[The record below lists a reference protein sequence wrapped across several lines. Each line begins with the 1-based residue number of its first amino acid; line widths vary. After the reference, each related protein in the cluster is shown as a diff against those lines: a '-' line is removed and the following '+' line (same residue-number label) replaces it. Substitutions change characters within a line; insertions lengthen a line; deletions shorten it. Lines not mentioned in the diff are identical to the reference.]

1 MYMELDDLQDYFDTD
16 KITEENF
23 KNVMWNLFFEHG
35 FGYEIREDKKTNIL
49 WIDDYSC
56 KVSPKKFP
64 SVHQFL
70 QDASDIW
77 ESFRFS
83 SNFPE
88 GVNLE
93 EVPTF
98 FQAYH
103 EYLAKKA
110 KHDAVQ
116 KFYHLDDKYSK
127 KDVEEKYVTLKRCLI
142 FMPINGILLTT
153 LLLFQIDLP
162 LLVNSAICCATTFL
176 SPYYLD
182 KPVIHILSNRLL
194 KKSEAQLNLR
204 RQQFEKYQQTL
215 ALQQSSSY
223 DEEQQEQ
230 IQSNIMSP
238 CLIQFDELTRR
249 IQNLPDGVQSSYANS
264 LKQLLLQYRLECQ
277 KVRPKDSSMIQ
288 QLELNRI
295 ESEYNTRLSMFGT
308 VLTSVE
314 SGLQEQVQR
323 EQKLSDIQ
331 LTLEEIIGE
340 SEQTLNTGTAYQKKK
355 N

>member
-1 MYMELDDLQDYFDTD
+1 MELDDLQGYFDTD

-23 KNVMWNLFFEHG
+23 KSVMWNLFFKYG
-35 FGYEIREDKKTNIL
+35 FGYEIREDKKTNLL

-83 SNFPE
+83 NDFPN
-88 GVNLE
+88 GLNVE
-93 EVPTF
+93 EVSIF
-98 FQAYH
+98 FQTYH

-116 KFYHLDDKYSK
+116 KFYHLDDEYSK
-127 KDVEEKYVTLKRCLI
+127 KDVEEKYVTLKRCLFFI
-142 FMPINGILLTT
+142 PINWILLTT

-194 KKSEAQLNLR
+194 RKSEAQLNQR
-204 RQQFEKYQQTL
+204 RQQFEKYQQLL
-215 ALQQSSSY
+215 ALQQTSFHE
-223 DEEQQEQ
+223 EEQEQ
-230 IQSNIMSP
+230 MQTDIMSP
-238 CLIQFDELTRR
+238 CLTQFDELTKR
-249 IQNLPDGVQSSYANS
+249 IQNLPEEIRLSYANR
-264 LKQLLLQYRLECQ
+264 LKQILFRYRLECQ
-277 KVRPKDSSMIQ
+277 QVEHKNSSMIQ
-288 QLELNRI
+288 RLEWNKIESSYNVTLAMFGTELERI
-295 ESEYNTRLSMFGT
+295 ESS
-308 VLTSVE
+308 
-314 SGLQEQVQR
+314 LQEQVQR

-331 LTLEEIIGE
+331 LTLEEIIGG
-340 SEQTLNTGTAYQKKK
+340 SEQALDTGAAYQMKK

>member
-1 MYMELDDLQDYFDTD
+1 MELDDLQDYFDTD

-35 FGYEIREDKKTNIL
+35 FGYKIREDKKTNIL

-127 KDVEEKYVTLKRCLI
+127 KDVEEKYVTLRWLFFI
-142 FMPINGILLTT
+142 PINWILLTT

-194 KKSEAQLNLR
+194 KKSEVQLNLR

-223 DEEQQEQ
+223 DEKQQEQ

-264 LKQLLLQYRLECQ
+264 LKQLLMY
-277 KVRPKDSSMIQ
+277 
-288 QLELNRI
+288 
-295 ESEYNTRLSMFGT
+295 
-308 VLTSVE
+308 
-314 SGLQEQVQR
+314 
-323 EQKLSDIQ
+323 
-331 LTLEEIIGE
+331 
-340 SEQTLNTGTAYQKKK
+340 LNTTE
-355 N
+355 